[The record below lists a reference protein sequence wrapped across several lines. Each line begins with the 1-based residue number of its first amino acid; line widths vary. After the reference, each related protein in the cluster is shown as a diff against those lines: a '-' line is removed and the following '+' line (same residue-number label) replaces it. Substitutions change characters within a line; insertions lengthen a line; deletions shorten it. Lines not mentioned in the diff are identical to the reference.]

1 MAPHASAIATTP
13 TIRVPR
19 SIVATRVIS
28 CGAVL
33 KRHTLP
39 KLVLAQ
45 PSHTSQRRREHTQSA
60 HRVSNLCRPWPQP
73 RSSVLRHHSGCKEHA
88 SFEFERLRRSPP
100 LPAAL
105 QRRLTSSP
113 CCPRPRRSFSPWLTA
128 CGRRVSS
135 LGIIRWRWGGLLTLP
150 LHPPGTCTAEEPMQ
164 TSQHRQ
170 QTGCRSSPACRSNG
184 CTACDTLLSSRATA
198 PQTLSSSKRPPEVR
212 RAHGRTRRAPS
223 LARRSH
229 VAKLCVKGLNLVSLN
244 FSVF

>member
-1 MAPHASAIATTP
+1 M
-13 TIRVPR
+13 R
-19 SIVATRVIS
+19 SIVPTRVIS

-135 LGIIRWRWGGLLTLP
+135 LGNIRWRWGGLLTLP
-150 LHPPGTCTAEEPMQ
+150 LHPPALPKNRCRPRSIGSRLAADLHRHVDPMAVRPV
-164 TSQHRQ
+164 TRCCHRVQ
-170 QTGCRSSPACRSNG
+170 RPRRRSAQANDLQRSG
-184 CTACDTLLSSRATA
+184 ELTDGRVGRHRSRDGAT
-198 PQTLSSSKRPPEVR
+198 
-212 RAHGRTRRAPS
+212 
-223 LARRSH
+223 SH
-229 VAKLCVKGLNLVSLN
+229 VAKLYVKVLT
-244 FSVF
+244 